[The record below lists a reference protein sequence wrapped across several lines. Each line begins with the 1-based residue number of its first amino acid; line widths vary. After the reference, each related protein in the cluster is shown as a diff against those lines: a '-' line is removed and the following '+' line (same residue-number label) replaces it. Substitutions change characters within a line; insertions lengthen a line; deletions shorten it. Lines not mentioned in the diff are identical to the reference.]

1 MPFVEYTPTP
11 ISRLVDALEMYR
23 KADPLTREYLAA
35 TLCGDDL
42 PDDWHKLDAYAGVG
56 DPLAVARL
64 DDVKR
69 GAEAIRWTLEKA
81 GAIPRQEV

>member
-1 MPFVEYTPTP
+1 MPFVEVAPTP
-11 ISRLVDALEMYR
+11 ADHLVGALDMYHR
-23 KADPLTREYLAA
+23 ADKLTREYLAA
-35 TLCGDDL
+35 TLLGCDL
-42 PDDWHKLDAYAGVG
+42 PEDWHRLDAYAGVG

-81 GAIPRQEV
+81 GAIVRREV